1 MASRSKQSPVET
13 LVLVLG
19 DQLSHA
25 SPALEGFDAGRDAV
39 LMIEA
44 PGEAG
49 HVWST
54 KSRLA
59 VFLTGMR
66 HFRDELR
73 AAGRTVHYVG
83 LEEMEETPGLPER
96 LALCL
101 AASRPRRLRLVEA
114 GEWRL
119 EQAICA
125 VAERAGVELQTLD
138 DTHFLCSRADFARW
152 AGRPAK
158 PIRMETFYREMR
170 KVHGVLLD
178 ASSGKEGEPEGG
190 RWNFDAENRKS
201 FSKTKGPGLIPP
213 PEAFPPDATT
223 REVIALVNRVFADHP
238 GTLDDFAWP
247 ATRADALKALDVFVE
262 TRLPAFGDWQDAM
275 WTETPFVWHA
285 ALSSSL
291 NLHLLDPREVIAR
304 AEAAY
309 REGHVPLAAAEGFIR
324 QLLGWREFIRGAYWQ
339 SMPGLYGAN
348 HFDVHRKLP
357 WWYWTAETH
366 MRCCADAIG
375 QTLRHGYAHH
385 IQRLMVTGLFGL
397 VAEIEPSEV
406 EDWYLAV
413 YVDAVEWAELPNVAS
428 MILYADGGRIVS
440 KPYVASGA
448 YIDRM
453 SNYCRGCRY
462 EPSAKAAFDER
473 GRGKPLC
480 PFTAFYWRFLERH
493 RDELSHNPRMVQMLK
508 NADRMPG
515 EQKGWVLGEAER
527 MLADLDAL

>member
-1 MASRSKQSPVET
+1 MAGIDT

-19 DQLSHA
+19 DQLNA
-25 SPALEGFDAGRDAV
+25 GSPALEGFDTDRDAV

-44 PGEAG
+44 PGEST

-54 KSRLA
+54 KPRTT
-59 VFLTGMR
+59 VFLAAMR

-73 AAGRTVHYVG
+73 EAGAPVHYVE
-83 LEEMEETPGLPER
+83 LEAMADRPGLPER
-96 LALCL
+96 LAAEL
-101 AASRPRRLRLVEA
+101 ARLRPRTLRLVEA

-119 EQAICA
+119 EQAIRK
-125 VAERAGVELQTLD
+125 VAADAGVELQSLD

-158 PIRMETFYREMR
+158 PIRMETFYRWMR
-170 KVHGVLLD
+170 KTHGVLMD
-178 ASSGKEGEPEGG
+178 ADGEPEGA

-201 FSKTKGPGLIPP
+201 FPKTKGPGLIAP
-213 PEAFPPDATT
+213 PEHVPPDATT

-247 ATRADALKALDVFVE
+247 ACRADALRALDVFIE

-285 ALSSSL
+285 LLSSSL

-309 REGHVPLAAAEGFIR
+309 RSGDVPLAAAEGFIR
-324 QLLGWREFIRGAYWQ
+324 QILGWREFIRGAYWQ

-348 HFDVHRKLP
+348 HFGVTRKLP
-357 WWYWTAETH
+357 WWYWTGETH
-366 MRCCADAIG
+366 MACCADAIG
-375 QTLRHGYAHH
+375 QTLKHGYAHH

-397 VAEIEPSEV
+397 LAEIEPTQV
-406 EDWYLAV
+406 ADWYLAV

-428 MILYADGGRIVS
+428 MSLFADGGRITS
-440 KPYVASGA
+440 KPYIASGA

-462 EPSAKAAFDER
+462 EPVAKTAFA
-473 GRGKPLC
+473 GGKPLC
-480 PFTAFYWRFLERH
+480 PFTAFYWRFLDRH
-493 RDELSHNPRMVQMLK
+493 GEELARNPRLSQMLR
-508 NADRMPG
+508 NWERVDDG
-515 EQKGWVLGEAER
+515 QKAWLRSEAER
-527 MLADLDAL
+527 MLGELDSL